1 MFLSIGSTVC
11 FVLDQSRLI
20 YCMLL
25 SKCTGFFTHADVWS
39 HSCHVG
45 MQAVMHQLLSMG
57 AVNGLPEDLQW
68 AIRMLLPRKEEA
80 KTAASE
86 ASTKTTAAEAALS
99 QLVPP
104 TAYLPYLLQPQQ
116 LAVLTQ
122 HAQQVA
128 CCTLLACARLLSLH
142 LLVKAMLHVRNV
154 HVWYMCMFGISTC
167 LCWNYTVELH
177 LDHAKK

>member
-1 MFLSIGSTVC
+1 
-11 FVLDQSRLI
+11 
-20 YCMLL
+20 MLL
-25 SKCTGFFTHADVWS
+25 SKCTGFFTHANVWS
-39 HSCHVG
+39 HLYHVG

-86 ASTKTTAAEAALS
+86 ATSKTTAAEAALS

-122 HAQQVA
+122 HAQQVGSCSLPVHG
-128 CCTLLACARLLSLH
+128 CCNC
-142 LLVKAMLHVRNV
+142 
-154 HVWYMCMFGISTC
+154 C
-167 LCWNYTVELH
+167 CWS
-177 LDHAKK
+177 